1 MAKATTTTETPAETE
16 AGTPVTVTDV
26 VRPTLPADAY
36 LREQEKGESDPVS
49 DPVEPGAKAEPVTV
63 GKNQPYPTGGAK

>member
-49 DPVEPGAKAEPVTV
+49 DPVEAEKAAPVTI
-63 GKNQPYPTGGAK
+63 GKNEPYPTGGAK